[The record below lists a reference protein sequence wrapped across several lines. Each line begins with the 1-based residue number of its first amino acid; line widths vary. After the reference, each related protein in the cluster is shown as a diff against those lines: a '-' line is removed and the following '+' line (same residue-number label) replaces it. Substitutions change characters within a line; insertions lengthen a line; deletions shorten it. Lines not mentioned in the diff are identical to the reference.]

1 VRMGSPPGIGPARSD
16 ETEARGL
23 AQAAAR
29 PRLMVLEA
37 CANSSGLDCGMPG
50 DLWRSGKTTVS
61 LDSSLAPAQRRR
73 AGPENTRSK
82 KQGSIYC
89 PGVGKLN
96 SPIMY
101 EKLHHELP
109 AYPCSRS
116 Q

>member
-1 VRMGSPPGIGPARSD
+1 MGSPPGIGPARSD
-16 ETEARGL
+16 EAEARGL

-37 CANSSGLDCGMPG
+37 CANSSGLDFGMPV
-50 DLWRSGKTTVS
+50 DLWRSGKTTLFLNS
-61 LDSSLAPAQRRR
+61 GSPRLNARAPVR
-73 AGPENTRSK
+73 NTRSK

-89 PGVGKLN
+89 LGMGKLN
-96 SPIMY
+96 SPIKY

-109 AYPCSRS
+109 ARPCRRS